1 MQLIILRCII
11 FLLLQQFS
19 IFIQLFHSV
28 FKSIIIIPL
37 HHFFALIIKSNSDNT
52 RVSHFS
58 HLFTH
63 KFFLLLLILKFWIQ
77 LYLMQLHINLVI
89 NQVLS
94 YVRVLLKLIFYYL
107 QYFIRILCRYII
119 CFDVYISLYNY
130 LHLNFM
136 GFSIILYL
144 RTNLSI
150 FDNFICTIKL
160 YQLFNPYYVF
170 IIFFINLYARYNV
183 RMK

>member
-1 MQLIILRCII
+1 MHNFFVVATIFYFYPIISQCV
-11 FLLLQQFS
+11 Q
-19 IFIQLFHSV
+19 
-28 FKSIIIIPL
+28 KYIIIIPL

-77 LYLMQLHINLVI
+77 LYLMQLYINLVI

-170 IIFFINLYARYNV
+170 IIFFINL
-183 RMK
+183 